1 MRKEITIGEET
12 VEMAASA
19 ATPFIFHKIFGEDLL
34 RTMQIDPE
42 NVNTY
47 IKLAFTMA
55 RQADTPTTDLM
66 KGSASYDDF
75 IVWLDKFEMLDL
87 MESVK
92 DVLQLYQASKKGTS
106 VPKTKA
112 D

>member
-1 MRKEITIGEET
+1 MRKVITIGDSN

-19 ATPFIFHKIFGEDLL
+19 ATPFIYHKIFGEDLL
-34 RTMQIDPE
+34 RTMQTDPE

-55 RQADTPTTDLM
+55 RQADTPTIDMM
-66 KGSASYDDF
+66 KGSVTEEDF

-87 MESVK
+87 MESVS